1 MTSYG
6 PAGGH
11 SIYVYKSSITAKL
24 FIHSSANQNS
34 TCQIKIV
41 LAAFFPPSP
50 TSTNVSIRTF
60 V

>member
-41 LAAFFPPSP
+41 LAAFFPPKS
-50 TSTNVSIRTF
+50 NLHKCIN
-60 V
+60 